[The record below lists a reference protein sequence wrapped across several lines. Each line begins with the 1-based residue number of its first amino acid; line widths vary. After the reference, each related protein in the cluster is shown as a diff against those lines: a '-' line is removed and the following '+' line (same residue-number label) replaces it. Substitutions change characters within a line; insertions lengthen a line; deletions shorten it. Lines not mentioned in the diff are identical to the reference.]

1 MIRKCCHCQ
10 ITRPA
15 THLIRLYA
23 DDSGALR
30 PSSSRP
36 KSGRS
41 AWMCWSIDC
50 AIGIQQKSKK
60 TMSSL
65 RQQVHTEFFF
75 DAVQSWLWT
84 ESVSLLKKI
93 HRSGLMSSQKQA
105 VSGQTVQYWIT
116 WSGEFAKMQKI
127 EYFKP
132 DKNSI
137 PSFRIS
143 LNIHRE
149 AMNTNAIG
157 IQRGKMSNLLQQRL
171 QLLEQLTL
179 HCSRLSTNQPS

>member
-10 ITRPA
+10 ITQPA

-23 DDSGALR
+23 DDSGVLK
-30 PSSSRP
+30 PSSQRP

-41 AWMCWSIDC
+41 AWMCWNVEC
-50 AIGIQQKSKK
+50 AVEIQQKGKK
-60 TMSSL
+60 TMHSL
-65 RQQVHTEFFF
+65 RKKVHTDLFFEELKL
-75 DAVQSWLWT
+75 WLWT

-93 HRSGLMSSQKQA
+93 RRSGLMSSPKQA
-105 VSGQTVQYWIT
+105 HSRQTAQYWIT
-116 WSGEFAKMQKI
+116 WSGEFAKIQKR
-127 EYFKP
+127 EYFNP

-143 LNIHRE
+143 SNLHRE
-149 AMNTNAIG
+149 TMNMNAIG

-171 QLLEQLTL
+171 QLLEQLIS